1 MKKGEPQPKV
11 KKKSTG
17 FRLDESLVRD
27 LKVEAIRQ
35 GVNAN
40 TLLESWIRQ
49 MLQQNKKK

>member
-27 LKVEAIRQ
+27 LKMEAIRQ
-35 GVNAN
+35 GINAN
-40 TLLESWIRQ
+40 TLLESWIRER
-49 MLQQNKKK
+49 LQKSRKK

>member
-1 MKKGEPQPKV
+1 MQKGKTQPKM

-27 LKVEAIRQ
+27 LKIEAIRQ
-35 GVNAN
+35 GVNPN

-49 MLQQNKKK
+49 MLQKNKQK